1 MINAS
6 GNSQFAVLQIIT
18 HYSLPLVHK
27 YERVLKVIV
36 ETAYLSD
43 SELEKRVK
51 SLHKPTLNQFTMS
64 ELLVNLFPT
73 SESIPEP
80 IRIKKA
86 IEQREYLIDGE
97 LKIWTGNLNPVLSP
111 VVVKEGIE
119 FKQQII
125 GSTPL
130 LTTKESLEALDAA
143 VKAYDLGHGVWPTMS
158 VTERIEHVE
167 KFLAAMRTQRSEVVK
182 LLMWEIGKTQKDS
195 EKEFDRTCD
204 YIVDTI
210 KAYKDLDRN
219 SAKLIE
225 EQGFMAQIRR
235 VPIGVSLCMGP
246 YNYPLNE
253 TFTTLIPALI
263 MGNTVVFKPAKYGV
277 LLIRP
282 LIEAFR
288 DSFPAGVINIIYG
301 RGRETVGA
309 LMETGKIDVF
319 AFIGTNKGANELK
332 KLHPKSHR
340 LKAILGLDAKNPAI
354 VLPDAD
360 IDNAVSEC
368 ILGSLSFNGQR
379 CTALKIIFVHKSIL
393 DVFLKKFCDE
403 VKKLKPGMP
412 WDSGVSLTPLPE
424 PGKVDFLRE
433 LVKDAE
439 QHGATVVNEDGGQF
453 SHTFFYP
460 AVLYPVNSKMRIY
473 AEEQFGPIVPI
484 VPFDEDDEAIEYV
497 LNSNYGQQVSIFGMD
512 SKRIAKL
519 MDAFVNQVGRINLNT
534 QSQRGPDTFPFNG
547 RKDSAEGTLSVADA
561 LRVFSIRTI
570 VATKSTEGNKHI
582 ISNIIR
588 NRESAFLSTDY
599 IF

>member
-1 MINAS
+1 M
-6 GNSQFAVLQIIT
+6 
-18 HYSLPLVHK
+18 
-27 YERVLKVIV
+27 
-36 ETAYLSD
+36 SD
-43 SELEKRVK
+43 FLANIFRPED
-51 SLHKPTLNQFTMS
+51 
-64 ELLVNLFPT
+64 
-73 SESIPEP
+73 SIPEHFKISQP
-80 IRIKKA
+80 IQ
-86 IEQREYLIDGE
+86 QREYLINGE
-97 LKIWTGNLNPVLSP
+97 LKIWDGNLNPVLSP
-111 VVVKEGIE
+111 VFIKEGD
-119 FKQQII
+119 KVVQKNI

-130 LTTKESLEALDAA
+130 LTTKESLAALDAA
-143 VKAYDLGHGVWPTMS
+143 VKAYDLGHGDWPTKS
-158 VTERIEHVE
+158 VQARIEHVE
-167 KFLAAMRTQRSEVVK
+167 KFLAAMRAKRDEVVK
-182 LLMWEIGKTQKDS
+182 LLMWEIGKPLKDS

-210 KAYKDLDRN
+210 KGYKDLDRY

-235 VPIGVSLCMGP
+235 VPLGVSLCMGP

-288 DSFPAGVINIIYG
+288 DSFPPGVINIIYG

-354 VLPDAD
+354 ILPDAD
-360 IDNAVSEC
+360 INNAVSEC
-368 ILGSLSFNGQR
+368 ITGSLSFNGQR
-379 CTALKIIFVHKSIL
+379 CTALKILFVHKSII
-393 DVFLKKFCDE
+393 DAFVNKFNQE
-403 VKKLKPGMP
+403 VAKLKPGMP
-412 WDSGVSLTPLPE
+412 WESGVSLTPLPE
-424 PGKVDFLRE
+424 PGKVDFLRD
-433 LVKDAE
+433 LVEDAK
-439 QHGATVVNEDGGQF
+439 QHGAKVVNEHGGEY
-453 SHTFFYP
+453 SNSFFYP
-460 AVLYPVNSKMRIY
+460 AVLYPVNNKMKIY
-473 AEEQFGPIVPI
+473 AEEQFGPVVPI
-484 VPFDEDDEAIEYV
+484 VPFDDDDEAIEYV
-497 LNSNYGQQVSIFGMD
+497 VNSNFGQQVSIFGKD
-512 SKRIAKL
+512 SKRVANL
-519 MDAFVNQVGRINLNT
+519 MDAFVNQVGRINLNA

-570 VATKSTEGNKHI
+570 VATKSTEDNKQI